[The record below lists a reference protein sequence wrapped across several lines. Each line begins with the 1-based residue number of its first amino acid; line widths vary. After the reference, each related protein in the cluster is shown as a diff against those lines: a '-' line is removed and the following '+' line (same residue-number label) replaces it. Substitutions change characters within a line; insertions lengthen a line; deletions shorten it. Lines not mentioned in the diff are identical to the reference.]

1 MNMQVKMS
9 KRYLEWLLASRDLLV
24 GDFYFKVFNVQ
35 VKLRT
40 LGVVETLEREKNRGA
55 KGAWS

>member
-40 LGVVETLEREKNRGA
+40 LGVVETLEREKN
-55 KGAWS
+55 